1 MATERPFG
9 GAQDERRRRGAGRG
23 RRNVG
28 LEGPALSRARSRS
41 CGAPVCFALA
51 ILLALAAPGCISM
64 QAAQLIGQALGQVI
78 AQAVIES
85 PTPPPLRQEPPPH
98 VPEETRRRNAE
109 ALALQKRRE
118 LDANIGWE
126 RGDLASLEWD
136 LGRWHPR
143 VAASLNRLAALY
155 IAKGDHARAQPLLE
169 RALAIVR
176 RELGPWHL
184 DMVGPLNN
192 LAGVHRAKGDYARAP
207 ALVEQALAIREK
219 ALGKNHADVA
229 ESLNDLAELYVKK
242 GNYVPAEQLLGR
254 ALAIR
259 EKALGEDHPDVAES
273 LNNLAMLHY
282 AKGHY
287 APVEPL
293 FYRALEIREKALGPY
308 HPSVAESLNNL
319 ALLHHAQRHYVTAE
333 MLYKRAL
340 EIRDSVLHPDHPDV
354 AESLDNLAMLHY
366 TRGDDTP
373 TEPLFNRALAI
384 REKALGKE
392 HPDVAESLGHLALL
406 YRARGDYAQAAPL
419 FDRAL
424 AISEKALGKEHP
436 DVATLLQNIAILHQA
451 QGDGPE
457 ATRRMTLA
465 TAIEE
470 RNAAVLLATGADEQ
484 KRAYIA
490 TLRRS
495 TEAAVSLHVRF
506 APDDEAAKRLAITTI
521 VRRKG
526 RVLDAMAYGLAA
538 LRRHVSPENRALLD
552 RLSRVSAEL
561 SAATWRGPEA
571 PRPDEITPDPAR
583 LDAYRARLAELE
595 ESHRQLEAEVSRR
608 SPEVRAQ
615 LSPIPLAGVQAAVPA
630 GAALVELFRYH
641 PLDPAADSFESQWG
655 KPRYV
660 AYVLRREGDIAWA
673 DLGEAEPIEE
683 AVHGL
688 RKALARAAVDP
699 RPPARALDALVMQ
712 PIRGLLG
719 PTQQV
724 VLSPDGALNLVPFGA
739 LVDEDGRY
747 LIERY
752 AFTYLPSGRDLVRFR
767 ATAPPRQSEVVFA
780 APDYDGPP
788 AQSPPEGAGA
798 PSPATDV
805 AMRSAP
811 TAAAPALDAR
821 QSRGGRGE
829 AMRFS
834 PLASAAEEGR
844 AVGQQLVRAQVLLGA
859 DATESAVKAL
869 HGPRLLHI
877 VTHGFFLPDQRE
889 LHSPPRPPSL
899 DLGTRGLG
907 VPGSALHHI
916 EDPLLRS
923 GLALAGANRRS
934 TGEDDGILTA
944 LEASQLDL
952 NGTQLVVLAACETGV
967 GDTRSGDGV
976 YGLRRALVIAGAET
990 QVMSLWK
997 VSDDATRELMLAY
1010 YDLLL
1015 AGGGRGEALRDA
1027 QLAMLANP
1035 ERAHPF
1041 YWASFIVS
1049 GNDAAL
1055 ADLPIVPS
1063 VPRVPPHHG
1072 CGCDLAAQS
1081 PEGANAGAAAA
1092 LLAACALAFRRRDS
1106 GPRERG
1112 AALSSARPRSWRAT
1126 VSLGLAV
1133 LLTASGCTT
1142 TQAILLSSSLLGGLL
1157 GAAGAVQQMNRQ
1169 ARLNPPAIVPEEARR
1184 LDVEVLALF
1193 KRGNINA
1200 AIPLAQRELAILE
1213 DALGRWS
1220 SHVGICLH
1228 TLALLYRAKGD
1239 DARAEPLL
1247 DRASVILELELGK
1260 WHPAVAAPLSSLASL
1275 HKDKGDYAR
1284 AMRLA
1289 ERALAIREKALGK
1302 DHPDVATSLN
1312 SIAELYVKKGE
1323 RATAEPLFSRA
1334 LAIREKA
1341 LGKDHPD
1348 VAASLDDLAML
1359 HHAIGDDA
1367 TAAPLLSRALAIRE
1381 KALGKDHPNVA
1392 TSLNNLA
1399 TLHHAI
1405 GDDATAEPLL
1415 SRALA
1420 IREKALGR
1428 DHPDVAASLDNLAVL
1443 HRARGDYARA
1453 TPLFDRALAIREKAL
1468 GKDHPDVATS
1478 LNNLAVLHRA
1488 MGDYARAAPL
1498 FDRALAIREKA
1509 LGKDHPDVATLLQNI
1524 AILHQAQGDAAE
1536 AARKMTLA
1544 AAIEDRNAAALLST
1558 GADEQKRAYMAAL
1571 RRSTEA
1577 AVSLHVHAAPDDEA
1591 AKRLAITTIVRRKG
1605 RALDAMAYGLA
1616 ALRRRV
1622 SPEDRALLDKLSRVS
1637 AELSAATWR
1646 GPEEPRSGE
1655 APPDPARLD
1664 AHRARLARLEQSRRQ
1679 LEAEVSRRSPEVRAQ
1694 LSPLPLAE
1702 VQAAVP
1708 AGAALVELFR
1718 YHPLNP
1724 QAESIETQWGKPRYV
1739 AYVLRR
1745 EGDIAWADLG
1755 EAEPI
1760 EEAVDGLRKALARAA
1775 SDPEPPARA
1784 LDALVMQPIRHLLGP
1799 TQRVLLSPDGAL
1811 NLVPFGALVDEHGY
1825 YLIERY
1831 AFTYL
1836 PSGRDLVRLRATA
1849 PARQGAVVIAAPD
1862 YDVPLAP
1869 PHTMDAMDVGDM
1881 HFEMEGLYGGA
1892 SAESDPA
1899 RRANGA
1905 MRFHPLAAA
1914 AEEGRAVGQQLAGAQ
1929 VLLGTAATKAAVK
1942 ALHGP
1947 RLLHIVTHGF
1957 FLPDQSELRAP
1968 PPPPAVDFG
1977 SRGFGFPGSALPYI
1991 EDPLLR
1997 SGLAF
2002 TGANLRSTGDDDG
2015 ILTALEASQLDLS
2028 GTQLV
2033 VLAAC
2038 ETGVGDARS
2047 GDGVYG
2053 LRRALVMAG
2062 AETQVMSLWKVN
2074 DDATRELMLAY
2085 YDRLLAGGGRGGAL
2099 RDAQLAMLATQERAH
2114 PFYWASFIVSG
2125 NDAALDGGRV
2135 EPGFGQV
2142 HPGARGCSCEVGAQP
2157 PQGIAGASAALLAA
2171 AALLTRRRRSTARSG
2186 GRSGRSLRQAPGR
2199 ETGARQPGR
2208 PEGAC

>member
-1 MATERPFG
+1 
-9 GAQDERRRRGAGRG
+9 
-23 RRNVG
+23 
-28 LEGPALSRARSRS
+28 
-41 CGAPVCFALA
+41 
-51 ILLALAAPGCISM
+51 M
-64 QAAQLIGQALGQVI
+64 QTAQLIGEVLGTIIVETVI
-78 AQAVIES
+78 LTPA
-85 PTPPPLRQEPPPH
+85 PPPQRQEPPPR

-109 ALALQKRRE
+109 AAALKKRRE
-118 LDANIGWE
+118 LDAKIGWE

-143 VAASLNRLAALY
+143 VAASLNRLASLY
-155 IAKGDHARAQPLLE
+155 IARGDHALAQPLLE

-192 LAGVHRAKGDYARAP
+192 LAEVHRAKGDYARAP

-219 ALGKNHADVA
+219 ALGKDHPDVA
-229 ESLNDLAELYVKK
+229 ASLNDLAELYVKK
-242 GNYVPAEQLLGR
+242 GDYVPAEQLLGR

-259 EKALGEDHPDVAES
+259 EKALGKEHPDVAES

-308 HPSVAESLNNL
+308 HPGVAESLNNL
-319 ALLHHAQRHYVTAE
+319 ALLHHAQRHYATAE

-373 TEPLFNRALAI
+373 TEPLFTRALAI

-406 YRARGDYAQAAPL
+406 YRARGDYARAAPL

-451 QGDGPE
+451 QGDGVE
-457 ATRRMTLA
+457 STRRMTLA
-465 TAIEE
+465 AAIED

-538 LRRHVSPENRALLD
+538 LRRRVSPENRALLD
-552 RLSRVSAEL
+552 KLSRVSAEL

-571 PRPDEITPDPAR
+571 PRPDELTPDPAR
-583 LDAYRARLAELE
+583 LDAYRARLADLE

-615 LSPIPLAGVQAAVPA
+615 LSPIPLAGVQAALPA

-641 PLDPAADSFESQWG
+641 PLDPAADSLETQWG

-688 RKALARAAVDP
+688 RKALARAAIDP

-719 PTQQV
+719 PTQRV
-724 VLSPDGALNLVPFGA
+724 LLSPDGALNLVPFGA

-767 ATAPPRQSEVVFA
+767 ATAPPRQSEVVLA

-788 AQSPPEGAGA
+788 AQPRPEGAGA
-798 PSPATDV
+798 PSPATGV
-805 AMRSAP
+805 AMRAAP
-811 TAAAPALDAR
+811 TVAAPALDAW
-821 QSRGGRGE
+821 QSREGRGE

-844 AVGQQLVRAQVLLGA
+844 AVGQQLRGAQVLLGA
-859 DATESAVKAL
+859 YATERAVKAL
-869 HGPRLLHI
+869 HGPRLLHV

-889 LHSPPRPPSL
+889 FHTPPRPPPL
-899 DLGTRGLG
+899 DLGSRGLG
-907 VPGSALHHI
+907 ALGSALHHI

-934 TGEDDGILTA
+934 TGDEEDGILTA

-952 NGTQLVVLAACETGV
+952 NGTQLVVMAACETGV
-967 GDTRSGDGV
+967 GDAKSGDGV

-1010 YDLLL
+1010 YARLL
-1015 AGGGRGEALRDA
+1015 AGGGRGDALRDA
-1027 QLAMLANP
+1027 QLAMLASP

-1072 CGCDLAAQS
+1072 CGCEVAAHS
-1081 PEGANAGAAAA
+1081 PEGASAGAAGA
-1092 LLAACALAFRRRDS
+1092 LLAACALALRRR
-1106 GPRERG
+1106 RAARG
-1112 AALSSARPRSWRAT
+1112 WRPRSWKVT

-1133 LLTASGCTT
+1133 LLTASGCTS
-1142 TQAILLSSSLLGGLL
+1142 TQAIVLSSGVLGGLL
-1157 GAAGAVQQMNRQ
+1157 GAVGAIRQLNRQ
-1169 ARLNPPAIVPEEARR
+1169 ARLNPPTIVPEEARR
-1184 LDVEVLALF
+1184 LDAEVLALF
-1193 KRGNINA
+1193 KRGNIDA

-1213 DALGRWS
+1213 DALGRWNP
-1220 SHVGICLH
+1220 HVAICLH

-1247 DRASVILELELGK
+1247 ERSIAILELEQDRWSPVLET
-1260 WHPAVAAPLSSLASL
+1260 PLTSLANL
-1275 HKDKGDYAR
+1275 HKEKGDYAR
-1284 AMRLA
+1284 AARRS
-1289 ERALAIREKALGK
+1289 EQALAIRERVLGK
-1302 DHPDVATSLN
+1302 EHPSLVALLN
-1312 SIAELYVKKGE
+1312 YVAALYVKKGD
-1323 RATAEPLFSRA
+1323 RATAEPLLSRA

-1359 HHAIGDDA
+1359 HHANGDDA
-1367 TAAPLLSRALAIRE
+1367 TAKPLLTRALAIRE
-1381 KALGKDHPNVA
+1381 KALGKDHPDVA
-1392 TSLNNLA
+1392 ASLNNLA
-1399 TLHHAI
+1399 TLHHAK

-1415 SRALA
+1415 
-1420 IREKALGR
+1420 
-1428 DHPDVAASLDNLAVL
+1428 
-1443 HRARGDYARA
+1443 
-1453 TPLFDRALAIREKAL
+1453 DRALAIREKAL
-1468 GKDHPDVATS
+1468 GKDHPDVAASLDNLAVLHRAKGDHTTAEPLFDRALAIREQALGKEHPDVAAS

-1488 MGDYARAAPL
+1488 RGDYARAAPL
-1498 FDRALAIREKA
+1498 FDQALAIREKA

-1524 AILHQAQGDAAE
+1524 AISHLAQGDAAE

-1544 AAIEDRNAAALLST
+1544 AAIEDRNAAALLSM

-1577 AVSLHVHAAPDDEA
+1577 AVSLHVQFAPDDEA

-1646 GPEEPRSGE
+1646 GPDEPRPGE
-1655 APPDPARLD
+1655 GPPDTDRLD
-1664 AHRARLARLEQSRRQ
+1664 AHRARLARLEESRRQ

-1694 LSPLPLAE
+1694 LAPIPLAE

-1718 YHPLNP
+1718 YHPLNSK
-1724 QAESIETQWGKPRYV
+1724 AESSEAQWGKPRYA

-1745 EGDIAWADLG
+1745 EGDIAWTDLG

-1760 EEAVDGLRKALARAA
+1760 EEAVHELRKALARAV
-1775 SDPEPPARA
+1775 SDPLPPARA
-1784 LDALVMQPIRHLLGP
+1784 LDALVMQPIRGLLGP

-1811 NLVPFGALVDEHGY
+1811 NLVPFGALVDEDGY

-1836 PSGRDLVRLRATA
+1836 PSGRDLVRFRATA
-1849 PARQGAVVIAAPD
+1849 PARQGAVVLAAPD
-1862 YDVPLAP
+1862 YDVALTP
-1869 PHTMDAMDVGDM
+1869 PQTMDVMDVGDRRLLL
-1881 HFEMEGLYGGA
+1881 ERLYGGA
-1892 SAESDPA
+1892 GGEAEPS

-1914 AEEGRAVGQQLAGAQ
+1914 AQEGRAVGQQLAAAQ

-1957 FLPDQSELRAP
+1957 FLPNP
-1968 PPPPAVDFG
+1968 
-1977 SRGFGFPGSALPYI
+1977 
-1991 EDPLLR
+1991 
-1997 SGLAF
+1997 
-2002 TGANLRSTGDDDG
+2002 
-2015 ILTALEASQLDLS
+2015 
-2028 GTQLV
+2028 
-2033 VLAAC
+2033 
-2038 ETGVGDARS
+2038 
-2047 GDGVYG
+2047 
-2053 LRRALVMAG
+2053 
-2062 AETQVMSLWKVN
+2062 
-2074 DDATRELMLAY
+2074 
-2085 YDRLLAGGGRGGAL
+2085 
-2099 RDAQLAMLATQERAH
+2099 
-2114 PFYWASFIVSG
+2114 
-2125 NDAALDGGRV
+2125 
-2135 EPGFGQV
+2135 
-2142 HPGARGCSCEVGAQP
+2142 
-2157 PQGIAGASAALLAA
+2157 
-2171 AALLTRRRRSTARSG
+2171 
-2186 GRSGRSLRQAPGR
+2186 
-2199 ETGARQPGR
+2199 
-2208 PEGAC
+2208 